1 MQEAFTL
8 AFGVHSQ
15 DFDDV
20 CAFCQNPYRLLYAT
34 VDLFSGRYR
43 DRRRTFRP
51 VGKEKR
57 GEGCGESS
65 LLERVVT
72 AAEECTFRRIPLPLT
87 GAPG

>member
-1 MQEAFTL
+1 VDRFSSSFLIVQSMQEAFTL
-8 AFGVHSQ
+8 AFGAHSQ

-51 VGKEKR
+51 VGEEKR
-57 GEGCGESS
+57 GEG
-65 LLERVVT
+65 
-72 AAEECTFRRIPLPLT
+72 PW
-87 GAPG
+87 